1 MAYELNNI
9 AIFNDQPL
17 DSEHDIIVSFDYAM
31 YNYYNNPLGGFAIV
45 LYDSINDLP
54 RGGGPRYSLGYCP
67 SSDIKPCNVNGFTG
81 ILGAYFGIGFDPQG
95 KFSLSTSLVNGL
107 TSTYENS
114 IGLRAGVLNDYSLL
128 FNTTNLKSWNNSLS
142 SFNIAEN
149 LGFNEEVIYKTVRI
163 ILKHAGTKLIVQLK
177 NNKNDENYITAFEYN
192 FPEIQRR
199 SFKVAITRCK
209 DNDQDTTVFDLKNF
223 NVAGYPGAPSDIT
236 LNECYQN
243 LEVGDYSGYNFL
255 PVGTEWIAVP
265 GEKEVKIYSTDT
277 ERYSLEQ
284 TLRSSNGIKVLGSDK
299 DTILMSYLDKCSIL
313 IYNYLG
319 TKFARTYSFNLPVSG
334 QIVGGD
340 INDDIIAVTLN
351 LQSISSITYIYKL
364 NTLSAPLSSLGEWQL
379 FQTIT
384 SDLVPSGV
392 GMGIS
397 CQIDKDYLL
406 MGNINQYVHSFKFN
420 EYTGYQPHQTIF
432 SPMSG
437 ITRFGYS
444 LAREG
449 NDLIIGAPYSSKIG
463 YYEPGQG
470 EAYHYFLY
478 SATNQWGPVMALGYF
493 YDIFTPA
500 GNFGN
505 SVSLNDNVCVI
516 GSPGEMWKNENKS
529 FEDIPNVG
537 RTYIFKKTTGGYF
550 TQATVL
556 YPISTDLEKYM
567 FFGQAV
573 GNFKTTAACLAPY
586 TVLDNKCKL
595 QIFNVNCTYPAPPA
609 RIPIPISPVSL
620 FDYSGFIIS
629 TQNNTYLVTLSSNH
643 E

>member
-9 AIFNDQPL
+9 AIFNDQSL

-31 YNYYNNPLGGFAIV
+31 YNYYNNPLGGFAV
-45 LYDSINDLP
+45 VFYDSINDVP
-54 RGGGPRYSLGYCP
+54 RGGGPKYSLGYCP
-67 SSDIKPCNVNGFTG
+67 SNEVVSCNVDGFPG
-81 ILGAYFGIGFDPQG
+81 LLGAYIGIGFDPQG
-95 KFSLSTSLVNGL
+95 KFSLATTLVDGL
-107 TSTYENS
+107 TSINENS
-114 IGLRAGVLNDYSLL
+114 IGLRGGVLADYSLL
-128 FNTTNLKSWNNSLS
+128 YNTTNLKSWNHSLS

-149 LGFNEEVIYKTVRI
+149 LGFNQEVLYKTVRI

-177 NNKNDENYITAFEYN
+177 NNRNDENYITVFEYDL
-192 FPEIQRR
+192 PEIKRR
-199 SFKVAITRCK
+199 SFKVAVTRCK
-209 DNDQDTTVFDLKNF
+209 DSDLDTTVFDLKNF

-236 LNECYQN
+236 LSQCYQN
-243 LEVGDYSGYNFL
+243 LEVGDYSAYNFL
-255 PVGTEWIAVP
+255 PVGSEWIAVP
-265 GEKEVKIYSTDT
+265 GEKTVKIYSTDT
-277 ERYSLEQ
+277 EKYSLEQ
-284 TLRSSNGIKVLGSDK
+284 TIISSNGIKVLGSDK
-299 DTILMSYLDKCSIL
+299 DTILMSYLDQCSVL
-313 IYNYLG
+313 IYDYLG
-319 TKFARTYSFNLPVSG
+319 TKFARTYTFDLPVSG

-340 INDDIIAVTLN
+340 INDDLVAVTIN
-351 LQSISSITYIYKL
+351 LQSVSSVTYVYKL
-364 NTLSAPLSSLGEWQL
+364 NTSSAPLSSLGEWQL

-397 CQIDKDYLL
+397 CQINNDYLL
-406 MGNINQYVHSFKFN
+406 LGNINQYVHSLKYN

-449 NDLIIGAPYSSKIG
+449 RDLIIGAPYSSKIG

-478 SATNQWGPVMALGYF
+478 STTDQWGPVMALGYF
-493 YDIFTPA
+493 YNIYTPA

-516 GSPGEMWKNENKS
+516 GSPGEMWKDSTKDY
-529 FEDIPNVG
+529 EDIPNVG
-537 RTYIFKKTTGGYF
+537 RTYIFRKTTGGYF

-573 GNFKTTAACLAPY
+573 GNYKTTAACLAPY
-586 TVLDNKCKL
+586 TVLDYKCKL
-595 QIFNVNCTYPAPPA
+595 QIFNVDCIYPAPPT
-609 RIPIPISPVSL
+609 RIPIPDNPISL
-620 FDYSGFIIS
+620 YDYSGFVIS
-629 TQNNTYLVTLSSNH
+629 TKNDTYLVTLCSTP
-643 E
+643 